1 MSNEQK
7 NIKRKIEENCN
18 FGMRT
23 LFPKPHIVK
32 MSQRNRMTSLTA
44 EKMKIFFN
52 YKLGDF

>member
-1 MSNEQK
+1 M
-7 NIKRKIEENCN
+7 KRKIEENCN

-23 LFPKPHIVK
+23 LFPKPHIVE
-32 MSQRNRMTSLTA
+32 MSQRNGMTSLTA